1 MLEPKWGQIRVSM
14 MKAIGAVLSV
24 FLAGALVLPSEAGWA
39 QSAPSGARVAQAAPT
54 EPVAPRPVRRTPRLR
69 IYPNYEAVPEVYQRY
84 YPGPN
89 AVRECNATYVQ
100 EFRPSGTVI
109 VPRMNCFWRPG

>member
-1 MLEPKWGQIRVSM
+1 
-14 MKAIGAVLSV
+14 MKRIGTAAVWMV
-24 FLAGALVLPSEAGWA
+24 VAGAIAWPASHAAA
-39 QSAPSGARVAQAAPT
+39 QSASPETRVAQAAPQDV
-54 EPVAPRPVRRTPRLR
+54 PPAPRRTRRPQPRVRVT
-69 IYPNYEAVPEVYQRY
+69 PNYGERIEVDPRY

-109 VPRMNCFWRPG
+109 VPRMHCVWTRG